1 MRDSRQAPEHY
12 GFSNVSTI
20 LPRHLWNFFLFFF
33 SVISIICRASFFFPL
48 SRHTSLSV
56 HWGVCARKLEVSSC
70 NACAIFCCMM
80 ILTERERECI
90 LWQLENKTI
99 SKRWTGRKKFKVSSG
114 HEKIQGEFHVKHEEL
129 TPSNSEVIM
138 PFTVAPAVAP
148 LVSIYLLV
156 FFPLLRNR
164 GPRAK
169 RSMAKCGMNVSTRL
183 QL

>member
-1 MRDSRQAPEHY
+1 MCDFLLYDDSIR
-12 GFSNVSTI
+12 
-20 LPRHLWNFFLFFF
+20 
-33 SVISIICRASFFFPL
+33 
-48 SRHTSLSV
+48 
-56 HWGVCARKLEVSSC
+56 
-70 NACAIFCCMM
+70 
-80 ILTERERECI
+80 ERERMYI
-90 LWQLENKTI
+90 MTAGKQDHFK
-99 SKRWTGRKKFKVSSG
+99 KVGGRKKFKVSSG